1 MSPAATCSVI
11 RRRMRRLLR
20 RATTRCARRMRSR
33 RPRHCRS
40 TSRSARAKHMPDLA
54 TNLLLS
60 VAVFAGAFVSS
71 LAGFAFSAVA
81 GAILLRIFQ
90 PMEAVPLMMACSI
103 GVQAANLWA
112 LRRSIQWEGSLLLIV
127 GGALGI
133 PVAIHLLQNADTHV
147 LRVAFG
153 IIVALYAG
161 YMLFRPTLARGG
173 GTASRRLTA
182 LIGFGGGLIGGLT
195 AMPGAIPTIWC
206 DMRGMPKSDQ
216 RGLVQPFIAIMQV
229 LALALL
235 LGRQSLSSRLVID
248 LAISLPALFAGS
260 VLGIVAF
267 RNINEV
273 GFRRTILVLLLLSGA
288 SLALA

>member
-1 MSPAATCSVI
+1 
-11 RRRMRRLLR
+11 
-20 RATTRCARRMRSR
+20 
-33 RPRHCRS
+33 
-40 TSRSARAKHMPDLA
+40 MPDLA
-54 TNLLLS
+54 TNILLMS
-60 VAVFAGAFVSS
+60 VAVFAGAFVSG

-90 PMEAVPLMMACSI
+90 PLEAVPLMMACSI

-112 LRRSIQWEGSLLLIV
+112 LRHSIQWQGSLLLVV

-133 PVAIHLLQNADTHV
+133 PIAVHLLQNTDTHV
-147 LRVAFG
+147 LRTGFG
-153 IIVALYAG
+153 VIVALYAA
-161 YMLFRPTLARGG
+161 YMLFRPTLTCFSGV
-173 GTASRRLTA
+173 ASRRLTA
-182 LIGFGGGLIGGLT
+182 LVGFGGGLIGGLT

-229 LALALL
+229 FALALL
-235 LGRQSLSSRLVID
+235 LGHHGLSTKVVID

-260 VLGIVAF
+260 ALGIVAF

-273 GFRRTILVLLLLSGA
+273 GFRRTILVLLLFSGA
-288 SLALA
+288 SLAFG

>member
-1 MSPAATCSVI
+1 
-11 RRRMRRLLR
+11 
-20 RATTRCARRMRSR
+20 
-33 RPRHCRS
+33 
-40 TSRSARAKHMPDLA
+40 MPDLA

-60 VAVFAGAFVSS
+60 VAVFAGAFSS

-112 LRRSIQWEGSLLLIV
+112 LRRNIQWEGSLLLIV
-127 GGALGI
+127 GGALG
-133 PVAIHLLQNADTHV
+133 TW
-147 LRVAFG
+147 LRSTCCRTRIRIFC
-153 IIVALYAG
+153 ALRLGSSSRCTPATDAG
-161 YMLFRPTLARGG
+161 AGCRNNQPAAHGVDRIR
-173 GTASRRLTA
+173 RRLYRRFDGDA
-182 LIGFGGGLIGGLT
+182 
-195 AMPGAIPTIWC
+195 
-206 DMRGMPKSDQ
+206 RRHSDHLVRHA

-260 VLGIVAF
+260 LLGIVAF

-273 GFRRTILVLLLLSGA
+273 GFRRTILVLLLISGA

>member
-1 MSPAATCSVI
+1 
-11 RRRMRRLLR
+11 
-20 RATTRCARRMRSR
+20 
-33 RPRHCRS
+33 
-40 TSRSARAKHMPDLA
+40 MPDLA
-54 TNLLLS
+54 THLLLS
-60 VAVFAGAFVSS
+60 VAVFAGAFVSG

-112 LRRSIQWEGSLLLIV
+112 LRRSIRWQGSGLLIL

-133 PVAIHLLQNADTHV
+133 PIAIYLLQNMDTHV
-147 LRVAFG
+147 LRTGFG
-153 IIVALYAG
+153 VIVVIYAG
-161 YMLFRPTLARGG
+161 YMLFRPALTQSG
-173 GTASRRLTA
+173 GTASRRLTT
-182 LIGFGGGLIGGLT
+182 LVGFGGGLIGGLT

-206 DMRGMPKSDQ
+206 DMRGMPKRDQ

-235 LGRQSLSSRLVID
+235 LERQSLSSKLVID

-260 VLGIVAF
+260 MLGIVAF

-273 GFRRTILVLLLLSGA
+273 GFRRIILVLLLISGA
-288 SLALA
+288 SLVLA

>member
-1 MSPAATCSVI
+1 V
-11 RRRMRRLLR
+11 
-20 RATTRCARRMRSR
+20 
-33 RPRHCRS
+33 
-40 TSRSARAKHMPDLA
+40 PDVA

-60 VAVFAGAFVSS
+60 AAVFAGGFVSS

-112 LRRSIQWEGSLLLIV
+112 LRRNIQWEGSLLLIV

-133 PVAIHLLQNADTHV
+133 PIAVYLLQNADTHV
-147 LRVAFG
+147 LRIGFG

-161 YMLFRPTLARGG
+161 YMLFRPTLTRDDA
-173 GTASRRLTA
+173 AVSRRLTA

-195 AMPGAIPTIWC
+195 AMPGAVPTIWC
-206 DMRGMPKSDQ
+206 DMRGMPKNDQ

-235 LGRQSLSSRLVID
+235 LGRQSLSPRLMVD

-260 VLGIVAF
+260 ALGIVAF
-267 RNINEV
+267 RNVNEI
-273 GFRRTILVLLLLSGA
+273 GFRRIILVLLLLSGA
-288 SLALA
+288 SLAVA

>member
-1 MSPAATCSVI
+1 
-11 RRRMRRLLR
+11 
-20 RATTRCARRMRSR
+20 
-33 RPRHCRS
+33 
-40 TSRSARAKHMPDLA
+40 MPDLA

-103 GVQAANLWA
+103 GVQAANLWT
-112 LRRSIQWEGSLLLIV
+112 LRRNIQWEGSLLLIV

-133 PVAIHLLQNADTHV
+133 PIAVYLLQNADTHI

-153 IIVALYAG
+153 IIVAMYAG

-173 GTASRRLTA
+173 ATTSRRLTA
-182 LIGFGGGLIGGLT
+182 LIGFGGGLVGGLT

-206 DMRGMPKSDQ
+206 GMRGLPKSDQ
-216 RGLVQPFIAIMQV
+216 RGLVQPFIAIM

-235 LGRQSLSSRLVID
+235 LGRQSLSSKLVID

>member
-1 MSPAATCSVI
+1 MT
-11 RRRMRRLLR
+11 
-20 RATTRCARRMRSR
+20 
-33 RPRHCRS
+33 
-40 TSRSARAKHMPDLA
+40 DLA

-60 VAVFAGAFVSS
+60 AAVFAGAFVSG

-90 PMEAVPLMMACSI
+90 PLEAVPLMMACSI

-112 LRRSIQWEGSLLLIV
+112 LRKSIQWGASAFLIV

-133 PVAIHLLQNADTHV
+133 PIAIYLLQNTDTYI
-147 LRVAFG
+147 LRVGFG
-153 IIVALYAG
+153 IFVSLYAA
-161 YMLFRPTLARGG
+161 YMLFRPTLARFD
-173 GTASRRLTA
+173 GTSSRRLTA

-216 RGLVQPFIAIMQV
+216 RGLVQPFIAIMQ
-229 LALALL
+229 LFALALL
-235 LGRQSLSSRLVID
+235 LERHSLSSKVVID

-260 VLGIVAF
+260 VLGILAF
-267 RNINEV
+267 RNINEL
-273 GFRRTILVLLLLSGA
+273 GFRRTILVVLLFSGA
-288 SLALA
+288 SLAFA

>member
-1 MSPAATCSVI
+1 
-11 RRRMRRLLR
+11 
-20 RATTRCARRMRSR
+20 
-33 RPRHCRS
+33 
-40 TSRSARAKHMPDLA
+40 MPDLA

-60 VAVFAGAFVSS
+60 VAVFSGAFVSG

-81 GAILLRIFQ
+81 GAILLRMFQ

-112 LRRSIQWEGSLLLIV
+112 LRRNIQWQGSLLLIV

-133 PVAIHLLQNADTHV
+133 PIALHLLQNTDTYV
-147 LRVAFG
+147 LRVGFG

-161 YMLFRPTLARGG
+161 YMLFRPTLTCFKGA
-173 GTASRRLTA
+173 ASRHLTA
-182 LIGFGGGLIGGLT
+182 LVGFGGGLIGGLT

-216 RGLVQPFIAIMQV
+216 RGLVQPFIAMMQL

-235 LGRQSLSSRLVID
+235 LQRQCLPSKVVID
-248 LAISLPALFAGS
+248 LAISLPALLAGS
-260 VLGIVAF
+260 VLGLVAF
-267 RNINEV
+267 RNINEL
-273 GFRRTILVLLLLSGA
+273 GFRRTILVVLLFSGA
-288 SLALA
+288 SLAYG